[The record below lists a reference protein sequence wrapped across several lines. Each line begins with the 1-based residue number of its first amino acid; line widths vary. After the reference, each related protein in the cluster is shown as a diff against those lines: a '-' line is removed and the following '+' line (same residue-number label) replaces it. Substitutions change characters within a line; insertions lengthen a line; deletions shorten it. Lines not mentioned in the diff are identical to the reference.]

1 MSSTSTTDRL
11 APVDEHLGALHSVIR
26 RAALVFLA
34 SAALAL
40 FWVDGIL
47 HDWALSQSPGGALS
61 IYGPYDWV
69 EMRFT
74 AIFIIAA
81 VVTLPIASLDLR
93 LFARPGLLPTERRWL
108 DSFFIISAI
117 SLPLILH
124 TVWFKMIPQY
134 IEAGVQFDSIA
145 GVSAHF
151 DAAEIFALASGLS
164 WILILAFMTTLF
176 LSLSRLFGLVEEGRS
191 RFRNRALA
199 ICGGTLILTLP
210 EVFEGVRVM
219 TAILVIF
226 LAESISRTTPSGP
239 LGPRRPRVMSMVD
252 SQGISQRP
260 ALLACSCE
268 GACPS
273 VETAWMTTD
282 SLPLLN
288 ATALCLEEDEQQAV
302 FEVVRSSGIT
312 HLTITGCDSAPVP
325 VSLKTNLT
333 ASGTQLDG
341 LSWLDDERST
351 DPAWRKQSL
360 QFLSSRFSPAGDE

>member
-1 MSSTSTTDRL
+1 MGSTSNTDRL
-11 APVDEHLGALHSVIR
+11 VPVDEHLGALHSVIR

-47 HDWALSQSPGGALS
+47 HDWSLSQSPSGALS

-93 LFARPGLLPTERRWL
+93 NFARLGLLPTERRWL
-108 DSFFIISAI
+108 DSFLVISAI

-134 IEAGVQFDSIA
+134 IEAGIQFDSIA

-252 SQGISQRP
+252 SQGIPQRP
-260 ALLACSCE
+260 AILACSCE
-268 GACPS
+268 GACPGL
-273 VETAWMTTD
+273 ETAWMTRE
-282 SLPLLN
+282 SIPVLN
-288 ATALCLEEDEQQAV
+288 ATALCLEADEQQAV
-302 FEVVRSSGIT
+302 SEMAQNSGIT

-325 VSLKTNLT
+325 ASLKANLS
-333 ASGTQLDG
+333 ASGTQLEG
-341 LSWLDDERST
+341 LSWLDHERSL
-351 DPAWRKQSL
+351 DPSWRKQSL
-360 QFLSSRFSPAGDE
+360 QFLSSRFSPADDE

>member
-1 MSSTSTTDRL
+1 MASTSTTDRL

-134 IEAGVQFDSIA
+134 IEAGVQLDSIA

-252 SQGISQRP
+252 SQGIPQRP
-260 ALLACSCE
+260 AILACSCE

-273 VETAWMTTD
+273 VETAWMTRE
-282 SLPLLN
+282 SIPVLN
-288 ATALCLEEDEQQAV
+288 ATALCLEADEQQAV
-302 FEVVRSSGIT
+302 SEMTRNSGIT

-325 VSLKTNLT
+325 ASLKANLS
-333 ASGTQLDG
+333 ASGTQLEG
-341 LSWLDDERST
+341 LSWLDHERSL
-351 DPAWRKQSL
+351 DPSWRKQSI
-360 QFLSSRFSPAGDE
+360 QFLSSRFSPADDE